1 MSLYGMK
8 IPIIYLKP
16 GEMYITEKPTLVS
29 TVLGSCVSVT
39 MFNPRLKIG
48 AICHGLLP
56 TYKAK
61 ILCSSSIEEYKYV
74 NSSIAKMIKKYE
86 AYGVRNRE
94 LEVKIFGGSEMMHNN
109 PGVSPIVSIG
119 IQNVQAAI
127 QTIKSK
133 GLSAIVTNV
142 GGVAGR
148 KLVFN
153 TQTGEVFMKQLGSH
167 KKCS

>member
-1 MSLYGMK
+1 MRLCDKK
-8 IPIIYLKP
+8 IPIVYLKP

-61 ILCSSSIEEYKYV
+61 LSCRSLMEEYKYV
-74 NSSIAKMIKKYE
+74 NSSIDNMVKKYKG
-86 AYGVRNRE
+86 YGVCSRE
-94 LEVKIFGGSEMMHNN
+94 LEVKIFGGSEMMHAK
-109 PGVSPIVSIG
+109 PDVVPIVSIG

-127 QTIKSK
+127 HTIKSN
-133 GLSAIVTNV
+133 GLSSIATNV
-142 GGVAGR
+142 GGASGR
-148 KLVFN
+148 KLYFN
-153 TQTGEVFMKQLGSH
+153 TQTGDVFMKLLGN
-167 KKCS
+167 KEYR